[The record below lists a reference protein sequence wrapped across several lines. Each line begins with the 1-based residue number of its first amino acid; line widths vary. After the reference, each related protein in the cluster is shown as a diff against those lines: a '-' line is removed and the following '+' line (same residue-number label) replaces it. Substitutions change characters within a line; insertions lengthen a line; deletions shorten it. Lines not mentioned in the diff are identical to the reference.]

1 MSYKNKSPAKKLRS
15 LKRIFTFI
23 KTKSFSS
30 LSISPTKPNLSITIS
45 PSFDLPPRIQTKPK
59 LSLTCVQT
67 TSISPRAIYHPAIIS
82 ACKAFHGK
90 HPSQLTP
97 EEANKFNFY
106 RTYKQQHG
114 EPIEDDIVYL
124 PSGGMKNCLQCGELT

>member
-1 MSYKNKSPAKKLRS
+1 MHNYIVGTTL
-15 LKRIFTFI
+15 IFLQEF
-23 KTKSFSS
+23 
-30 LSISPTKPNLSITIS
+30 
-45 PSFDLPPRIQTKPK
+45 
-59 LSLTCVQT
+59 LTRVQT
-67 TSISPRAIYHPAIIS
+67 TSIPPRDIYHPAIIS

-106 RTYKQQHG
+106 RNYKLQHG
-114 EPIEDDIVYL
+114 EPIEEDIVYL